1 MRSMLKVNAGIGNDY
16 VDLPSLEC
24 IECLEDCSG
33 NAMNMG
39 RVILE
44 STCDD
49 LTSDR

>member
-1 MRSMLKVNAGIGNDY
+1 MKSTLKVNADIGNDC

-24 IECLEDCSG
+24 IKCLEDSSG

-49 LTSDR
+49 LTYDR

>member
-1 MRSMLKVNAGIGNDY
+1 MRSMLKVNVGIKNDY

-33 NAMNMG
+33 IAMNMG

-44 STCDD
+44 SMRDE
-49 LTSDR
+49 LASDR